1 MSIPERF
8 IQRPIATTLV
18 MMAILLFGIA
28 SYRVLPVSDLPN
40 VDYPTINVNAS
51 LPGANPD
58 TMAAAVALPLEKQFS
73 NIAGLD
79 SMVSSN
85 RVGSTS
91 IVLQFSLDRN
101 LDGAA
106 EDVQAA
112 ISQAARQLPPNMPAP
127 PSYSRQNPADYPVLN
142 VALTS
147 ATLQLSDV
155 DEYAET
161 LIAPSISTVNGVALV
176 QIFGQFKYSPHIQ
189 LDPQAL
195 STRQIGIDDVENA
208 LTNGNVNLPTGTL
221 WGPQRAPTVQ
231 TQGQLYNA
239 ADYSKLIVAYRNG
252 SPVRLSDLGRVIDS
266 VQNDKNLNFYYDA
279 NSPHGTIAIQ
289 MAVFKQPGTNAV
301 QVVDG
306 IKAML
311 PRLQAALPPSVN
323 MYVLFDRSI
332 TIRNSVDDVKFTLE
346 LALFLVIMV
355 IFLFLRNLSA
365 TTIPSLALPFSL
377 VGTFAVMYLG
387 GYSLDNLS
395 LMALTLSVGFVVDDA
410 IVMLE
415 NIVRHME
422 HGEGVMEAAINGSG
436 EIGFTILSMTLSLS
450 AVFIPVLF
458 MGGVLGRL
466 LHEFAVTIM
475 AAILVSGFVS
485 LTLTPMLC
493 SRFLKPHH
501 EVKHGRLYNFFESMQ
516 VGLEKGYDRCLQVAL
531 RHKLAT
537 MMFSAA
543 LVVGTYYLAVIIPKG
558 FLPSEDIDQI
568 NGTTEAIEGISFD
581 AMVEHQKQVGEILMQ
596 DPAVAYVMSGIGAGG
611 RTLNQGSLNIRLKP
625 RSERP
630 QVDQVINELRPKL
643 AAVPGI
649 TTYLRNDPPIR
660 IGGLQSKAL
669 YQFTIQSP
677 NTKEL
682 YDSAEGFTA
691 KMRALPGLTDV
702 SSDLQIRNPQINVD
716 IDRDAASSY
725 GVTVNQIEDALYS
738 AYGQRQISTIFAPN
752 NQYWVILELE
762 PEYQRDANKIA
773 SLYVHS
779 MTSPAFPN
787 GGQLVPLSAVAK
799 LTPTLGPLSVNHL
812 GQLPAVTISFN
823 LKPGTSIGDAV
834 NEINNLAR
842 QALPP
847 TTTTTFQ
854 GNAQAFQSSL
864 AGLGMLLVMAILVI
878 YIILGILYESFLHPI
893 TILSGLPS
901 AGFGALLSLYL
912 FHMAATKGWV
922 SPLLDMNLDIYG
934 FVGIIM
940 LIGIV
945 KKNAIMMIDFALE
958 AQRKEGLSPAEAI
971 YQGCLVRFRPIMMTT
986 MAALMGTLPIALG
999 LGAGGE
1005 ARRPLGVSVVGGLA
1019 FSQVVTLFLTPVF
1032 YIYMEQVKE
1041 WGTRVFGRKHGVESE
1056 TGPSSHGPVPS
1067 GPIGA
1072 PIARTA
1078 DAPNLSD
1085 LGSSR

>member
-18 MMAILLFGIA
+18 MLAILLFGIA
-28 SYRVLPVSDLPN
+28 SYRILPVSDLPN
-40 VDYPTINVNAS
+40 VDYPTINVYAN

-58 TMAAAVALPLEKQFS
+58 TMAAAVALPLEKNFS

-79 SMVSSN
+79 SMVSSS
-85 RVGSTS
+85 RVGATS

-112 ISQAARQLPPNMPAP
+112 ISQAARQLPPDMPSP
-127 PSYSRQNPADYPVLN
+127 PAYYRQNPADYPVLFI
-142 VALTS
+142 ALTS
-147 ATLQLSDV
+147 DTLPLSAV

-161 LIAPSISTVNGVALV
+161 FIAPSVSTVNGVAVV
-176 QIFGQFKYSPHIQ
+176 QIYGQFKYAPHIQ

-195 STRQIGIDDVENA
+195 AIRRIGIDDVENA
-208 LTNGNVNLPTGTL
+208 LTNGNVNLPTGTI

-266 VQNDKNLNFYYDA
+266 AQNDKNVNFFYDA
-279 NSPHGTIAIQ
+279 NTPGGLSAIP
-289 MAVFKQPGTNAV
+289 MVIFKQPGTNAV
-301 QVVDG
+301 QVVNG

-311 PRLQAALPPSVN
+311 PRLEATLPPSVK
-323 MYVLFDRSI
+323 MRVLFDRSV

-346 LALFLVIMV
+346 VALFLVIMV

-377 VGTFAVMYLG
+377 VGTFAVMYLC
-387 GYSLDNLS
+387 GYSIDNLS

-422 HGEGVMEAAINGSG
+422 QGEGVMEAAINGSG
-436 EIGFTILSMTLSLS
+436 EISFTILSMTLSLS
-450 AVFIPVLF
+450 AVFIPVIF

-493 SRFLKPHH
+493 SRFLKPRH
-501 EVKHGRLYNFFESMQ
+501 EIRHGRLYNFFESRQ
-516 VGLEKGYDRCLQVAL
+516 EGLERIYDRCLQISL
-531 RHKLAT
+531 RHKFAT
-537 MMFSAA
+537 LMFSVALAA
-543 LVVGTYYLAVIIPKG
+543 GTYYLAVIIPKG

-581 AMVEHQKQVGEILMQ
+581 AMVQHQHEISQILAK
-596 DPAVAYVMSGIGAGG
+596 DPSVAYVLSSIGSGG
-611 RTLNQGSLNIRLKP
+611 RTLNQGGLNIRLKP

-643 AAVPGI
+643 ATVPGMV
-649 TTYLRNDPPIR
+649 TYLRNDPPIR

-669 YQFTIQSP
+669 YQFTIQSA
-677 NTKEL
+677 NTDEL
-682 YDSAEGFTA
+682 YGSAQDFTA
-691 KMRALPGLTDV
+691 KMRSLPGLTDV
-702 SSDLQIRNPQINVD
+702 SSDLQIRNPQINIQ

-725 GVTVNQIEDALYS
+725 GVSVNQIEDAIYS

-779 MTSPAFPN
+779 LSGSQNFSNAT
-787 GGQLVPLSAVAK
+787 GQLVPISAVAK
-799 LTPTLGPLSVNHL
+799 LSPTLGPLSVNHL

-834 NEINNLAR
+834 GEINDLAR

-864 AGLGMLLVMAILVI
+864 AGLGLLLAMAILVI

-912 FHMAATKGWV
+912 FHTAATKGWV

-934 FVGIIM
+934 FVGIMM

-958 AQRKEGLSPAEAI
+958 AQRKEGKSPAEAI

-999 LGAGGE
+999 FGAGGE

-1019 FSQVVTLFLTPVF
+1019 FSQLVTLFLTPVF
-1032 YIYMEQVKE
+1032 YIYMEDAKR
-1041 WGTRVFGRKHGVESE
+1041 WGTQVFGRKGGAESE
-1056 TGPSSHGPVPS
+1056 TGSSSSGQIPS
-1067 GPIGA
+1067 GPIGT
-1072 PIARTA
+1072 PIARSK
-1078 DAPNLSD
+1078 DAPD
-1085 LGSSR
+1085 L